1 MNKNTNLVAV
11 LIIATLAINLYLFW
25 KVAPESQYFLLVLG
39 FSAAA
44 ALLTALMVKLSGDG
58 VQKVSDYCRTRL
70 TEFSHAL
77 HSQNFAALQAPS
89 AHTGELAL
97 IDAQLE
103 GLSEEI
109 SEQNSNTKREI
120 DSCQMQQF
128 VTESALQA
136 SGANILVLNSQSE
149 IQFISDSLFQAL
161 SAARLSGGNSAAQC
175 KGKSFNAVLP
185 DPGLNQAIKQTS
197 GTRKVQVQ
205 LGERKFDVQITALNS
220 QAQQSSGMVLLWQD
234 VSDVEQQR
242 LTSEVMLR
250 KTSALETVSTN
261 IMLADADYN
270 IVFINHTLRAML
282 SANEDKFRMSF
293 PDFNADA
300 LIGTNIDVFHR
311 DPAHQRAVLD
321 NLQGEFKSEIA
332 VQDLTFSLVVNPIF
346 NDSGERLGTS
356 VEWADLTL
364 LKQQQE
370 QETVNARMKVALDN
384 VSTNVMLADNDLNIL
399 YLNDSLR
406 NMMRDNVDTFR
417 ILDPGFDADK
427 LEGRNIDVFHKNPAH
442 QRKLLAELNDTYRS
456 EISLGAMSFELTV
469 NPVIDDNGKR
479 LGTTLEWLDI
489 TERKK
494 QALIA
499 AANARIKVALDSVTT
514 NVMVADQDYN
524 IVYLNDSVNEMLQA
538 ANADL
543 RKELPQFDANNILGK
558 NIDIF
563 HKNPAHQRKLLERLT
578 DTYRTRITVGPRHFN
593 LIATPVLS
601 DDGERL
607 GTVVEW
613 ADITQQVIIE
623 GEVEKLVSD
632 VSKGHLGALISTG
645 DKQGFFLNIS
655 NGLNELSQT
664 INHFVRDLSV
674 CVHKLSEGDLQVQI
688 DNQYSGMFADVA
700 GSLNTTIEK
709 LNQVVK
715 KIKGSSV
722 EIKSANTEISQ
733 GNFELS
739 SRTERQA
746 SSLEET
752 AASLEQLTSNI
763 RTTADS
769 ARVANEAAIGAQT
782 EANNGESI
790 VTEAMESMAAITD
803 SSNRIVEII
812 SVIDEIAFQTNLL
825 ALNASVEAARAGE
838 QGRGFAVVANEVRNL
853 AQRSAVS
860 AKEIKELID
869 VSSERVHAGSELV
882 NRCGK
887 SLTDILAHANE
898 LSNIIN
904 DIANATNEQA
914 TGVGEIN
921 QAVAQLDDIT
931 QQNAALSEQVTS
943 AAKASLTQVDEMV
956 EQVAFFQ
963 LSEGESE
970 ITPTVAGT
978 SKSSGLLT
986 KPKSDVDVGNKLKTR
1001 TATTKTASESTA
1013 RKAASEATTR
1023 KPTEVINK
1031 TTVKTEPGQSI
1042 LAQAEDDEWEEF

>member
-1 MNKNTNLVAV
+1 MNNHTRLTGI
-11 LIIATLAINLYLFW
+11 LIIIVLAINLYLFW
-25 KVAPESQYFLLVLG
+25 QVAPESPFLLWAAGL
-39 FSAAA
+39 SALA
-44 ALLTALMVKLSGDG
+44 ALLMALSFKFSHQNL
-58 VQKVSDYCRTRL
+58 QNAIEHCRAQL
-70 TEFSHAL
+70 TEFSHAWRAQNYTSL
-77 HSQNFAALQAPS
+77 QSPSPHS
-89 AHTGELAL
+89 GELAL
-97 IDAQLE
+97 IDAQIEALADD
-103 GLSEEI
+103 I
-109 SEQNSNTKREI
+109 SAQHSAVKREL
-120 DSCQMQQF
+120 DQCQAQQLL
-128 VTESALQA
+128 TDAALLHSNA
-136 SGANILVLNSQSE
+136 LIMVLNNEAE
-149 IQFISDSLFQAL
+149 IQLMSDSLFQCLVNLKVLNVRQPAQLKGQKLETLIADGAL
-161 SAARLSGGNSAAQC
+161 KSA
-175 KGKSFNAVLP
+175 
-185 DPGLNQAIKQTS
+185 LNQRA
-197 GTRKVQVQ
+197 KVQNIVLRLADRQFNVQ
-205 LGERKFDVQITALNS
+205 LKSLNHD
-220 QAQQSSGMVLLWQD
+220 QPMVSGVALLWQD
-234 VSDVEQQR
+234 VSDAEQQR
-242 LTSEVMLR
+242 LSAEFMLR
-250 KTSALETVSTN
+250 KTSALDTVSTN

-270 IVFINHTLRAML
+270 IVFINRTLQAMFK
-282 SANEDKFRMSF
+282 ANEDKFKGVF
-293 PDFNADA
+293 PDFSCAT
-300 LIGTNIDVFHR
+300 LIGTNIDMFHR
-311 DPAHQRAVLD
+311 NPAHQRAILD
-321 NLQGEFKSEIA
+321 DLQGEFQSEIA
-332 VQDLTFSLVVNPIF
+332 VQELTFSLVVNPIF
-346 NDSGERLGTS
+346 NEQGERLGTS

-364 LKQQQE
+364 LKQQQQ
-370 QETVNARMKVALDN
+370 QEMVNARMKVALDN

-406 NMMRDNVDTFR
+406 HMMRANVEAFR
-417 ILDPGFDADK
+417 LLDAGFDADK

-442 QRKLLAELNDTYRS
+442 QRKLLAELQDTYRS
-456 EISLGAMSFELTV
+456 DIKLGTLHFELTV
-469 NPVIDDNGKR
+469 NPVIDAKGNR

-489 TERKK
+489 TERNQ

-524 IVYLNDSVNEMLQA
+524 VVYLNDSVRAMFQQA
-538 ANADL
+538 DADL
-543 RKELPQFDANNILGK
+543 RKELPAFDANHILGK

-563 HKNPAHQRKLLERLT
+563 HKNPAHQRQMLERLT
-578 DTYRTRITVGPRHFN
+578 ESYQTNISVGPRHFN

-601 DDGERL
+601 DEGTRL

-623 GEVEKLVSD
+623 AEVEKLVAD
-632 VSKGHLGALISTG
+632 VNQGNLGALIATQG
-645 DKQGFFLNIS
+645 KQGFFLNIS
-655 NGLNELSQT
+655 KGLNDLSQT

-688 DNQYSGMFADVA
+688 DNQYRGMFADVA
-700 GSLNTTIEK
+700 GALNTTITK
-709 LNQVVK
+709 LGQVVH
-715 KIKGSSV
+715 KIKSASE

-769 ARVANEAAIGAQT
+769 AKVANDAAIGAQT
-782 EANNGESI
+782 EASTGESI
-790 VTEAMESMAAITD
+790 VTEAMQSMAAITE

-869 VSSERVHAGSELV
+869 VSSERVHTGSDLV

-887 SLTDILAHANE
+887 SLQDILSHANS

-943 AAKASLTQVDEMV
+943 AAQASLTQVDEMV
-956 EQVAFFQ
+956 TQVAFFQ
-963 LSEGESE
+963 LDDKAAAAQSAV
-970 ITPTVAGT
+970 PQAV
-978 SKSSGLLT
+978 
-986 KPKSDVDVGNKLKTR
+986 KSDSAVSKQRRDFKPVADAAIKPVPKPSFAQER
-1001 TATTKTASESTA
+1001 KPEVAKTA
-1013 RKAASEATTR
+1013 
-1023 KPTEVINK
+1023 I
-1031 TTVKTEPGQSI
+1031 KTEPGRSVI
-1042 LAQAEDDEWEEF
+1042 AQAEDDEWEEF